1 MAKAYISDAELSLEE
16 AQNMLDKKYFHRVVR
31 RSQECVELS
40 IKRILRL
47 FGIEYPKTHEVSK
60 ALERIKF
67 QVKMPKWLNENMN
80 LLKNA
85 SKKLAQQRGPS
96 FYGDER
102 AFIPPEKLY
111 DENDAK
117 ISLNMA
123 KNVLKVAK
131 RLLIESKP
139 INN

>member
-1 MAKAYISDAELSLEE
+1 MD
-16 AQNMLDKKYFHRVVR
+16 
-31 RSQECVELS
+31 
-40 IKRILRL
+40 
-47 FGIEYPKTHEVSK
+47 
-60 ALERIKF
+60 
-67 QVKMPKWLNENMN
+67 
-80 LLKNA
+80 LLKND
-85 SKKLAQQRGPS
+85 SKKLAQQRGPP
-96 FYGDER
+96 FYRDER